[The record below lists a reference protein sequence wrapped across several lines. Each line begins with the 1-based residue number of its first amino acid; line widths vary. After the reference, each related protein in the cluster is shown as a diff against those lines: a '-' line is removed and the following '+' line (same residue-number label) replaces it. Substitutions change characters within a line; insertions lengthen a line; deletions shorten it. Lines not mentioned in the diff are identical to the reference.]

1 MGQVDL
7 IYKEEAYDIIGACMD
22 VHNELGSGFLE
33 AVYHEALLLELEN
46 RNIPYETNVKLRVSY
61 KGKNLK
67 KSYYADV
74 ICFGKIILELKA
86 MDGLIPEHE
95 AQVINYL
102 TATGY
107 KLGLLINFGAK
118 SLQSKRL
125 VKTKINKR
133 N

>member
-1 MGQVDL
+1 MDL
-7 IYKEEAYDIIGACMD
+7 VYKQESYNIIGACMD
-22 VHNELGSGFLE
+22 VHSELGSGFLE
-33 AVYHEALLLELEN
+33 AVYHEALLLELKD
-46 RNIPYETNVKLRVSY
+46 RKIPYETNVKLKVSY
-61 KGKNLK
+61 KGKSLK

-74 ICFGKIILELKA
+74 ICYGKIILELKA

-95 AQVINYL
+95 SQVINYL

-118 SLQSKRL
+118 SLQHKRL
-125 VKTKINKR
+125 VRTKR